1 MASGQ
6 LHTAINNS
14 PSKFMFAFSKAERFP
29 TKVGLNAKVAYDV
42 KG

>member
-1 MASGQ
+1 MAANQ
-6 LHTAINNS
+6 LHTALNNS

-29 TKVGLNAKVAYDV
+29 NKKGLSDLVAYDI